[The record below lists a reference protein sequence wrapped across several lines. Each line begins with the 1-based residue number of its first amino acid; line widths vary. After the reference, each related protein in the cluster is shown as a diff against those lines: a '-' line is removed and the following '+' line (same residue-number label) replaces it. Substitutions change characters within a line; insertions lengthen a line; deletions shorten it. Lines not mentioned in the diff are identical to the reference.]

1 MKQTTKTQS
10 DRSMYMYMYV
20 SIYVCW
26 DPCPNWH
33 RSPCSRAQNPRCW
46 RHHLEKMSTY
56 ETHIVVWFILSHA
69 LYMCVLHRAL
79 IHIDLIKRT
88 DSSSRSD
95 RPPLRF
101 LCEPPGQ
108 LVLRLKADLQGRS
121 LSIQQEDL
129 KAHRRLSLMHKMT
142 TCISQNDKMHKM
154 TNIYIYI
161 TIELKETFWW
171 NLNA

>member
-121 LSIQQEDL
+121 LTIQQEDL

-154 TNIYIYI
+154 TNIYTYIYI
-161 TIELKETFWW
+161 YILR
-171 NLNA
+171 